1 MLCLALLA
9 ACGTNSAPST
19 KGSGSAAP
27 TEQRVVSLTPSATE
41 VVAALGATKLLVG
54 VDDYSTYPP
63 EVTSLPKVGSF
74 IQPNLEEIVK
84 LKPTLV
90 IVDDVHGA
98 TAGALKDA
106 GVATVE
112 CSMHAL
118 PDVKSALVT
127 IGARLGR
134 SAEAE
139 KVAHEIDAAIDAAAA
154 KKPAKRLKVL
164 AIIDREAGGLGG
176 LVAAGPGSWIDELLA
191 IVGAENVL
199 AASGIRYP
207 KISLEEVLR
216 GAPDVIIDL
225 SYPARASVAEW
236 NAIDVP
242 AVKTHRVVGLADPF
256 LVAPSPRVVEAL
268 TKLAAIVD
276 PTAAP
281 KN

>member
-1 MLCLALLA
+1 M
-9 ACGTNSAPST
+9 
-19 KGSGSAAP
+19 
-27 TEQRVVSLTPSATE
+27 
-41 VVAALGATKLLVG
+41 AALGATKMLVG
-54 VDDYSTYPP
+54 VDDYSTYPA

-74 IQPNLEEIVK
+74 MQPNLEQIVR

-106 GVATVE
+106 GVNTVE
-112 CSMHAL
+112 CAMHAL
-118 PDVKSALVT
+118 PDVKSALATVGAK
-127 IGARLGR
+127 IGKT
-134 SAEAE
+134 AEAE
-139 KVAHEIDAAIDAAAA
+139 AVAHEIDAAIDGAAA

-176 LVAAGPGSWIDELLA
+176 LVAAGPGSWVDELLA
-191 IVGAENVL
+191 IVGAQNVL

-207 KISLEEVLR
+207 KISREEVLR

-236 NAIDVP
+236 DAVDVP
-242 AVKTHRVVGLADPF
+242 ATKNHRVVGVADPY

-268 TKLAAIVD
+268 NKLSELV
-276 PTAAP
+276 AP
-281 KN
+281 K